1 MSEHMRQSTTAQR
14 ISCVLK
20 GWSLLA
26 RRGMAGLSA
35 CRAAFASV
43 PPACTVRAAVLPAF
57 RVAAGLPGRRGFAVL
72 LASVFAATTAPVTA
86 AQEHYPNRT
95 VKIVVPYPPG
105 GTTDLLARAVAA
117 RLTES
122 LGQSFVVENRAGASG
137 AIGTAAVARSTPDG
151 FTLLMGTIS
160 THGINP
166 VMGEVPYD
174 PVKDFQ
180 PVTDVAATPN
190 VLSVS
195 TSTPYKTLADV
206 LAGARAAPG
215 TITFGSTS
223 PGGSPH
229 MSGELLQ
236 AMAGVDLLHVPYKG
250 GGPMLTDLIGG
261 QIQLGF
267 DNLPS
272 SMPHIRAGKI
282 RPIAVTT
289 AQRWPGAPEIP
300 TIAESG
306 VPGYEVSAW
315 FGLFAPAGT
324 PRPVVEVLQQSVAA
338 ILKQPDVANQLLDLG
353 ARPIGDTPEAFAST
367 IREELE
373 KWRKVVERNKLQ
385 AGRPSS

>member
-1 MSEHMRQSTTAQR
+1 MKKLGIRAGAGA
-14 ISCVLK
+14 VFA
-20 GWSLLA
+20 GLLA
-26 RRGMAGLSA
+26 
-35 CRAAFASV
+35 
-43 PPACTVRAAVLPAF
+43 
-57 RVAAGLPGRRGFAVL
+57 
-72 LASVFAATTAPVTA
+72 LALAPL
-86 AQEHYPNRT
+86 AQAQDAWPSRP

-117 RLTES
+117 RLTDS
-122 LGQSFVVENRAGASG
+122 LGQSFVVENKGGASG
-137 AIGTAAVARSTPDG
+137 SIGTVAVARAPADG
-151 FTLLMGTIS
+151 YTLLMATIS

-166 VMGEVPYD
+166 AMGQVPYD

-180 PVTDVAATPN
+180 PVTDVADTPN
-190 VLSVS
+190 ILSVN

-206 LAGARAAPG
+206 LAAARAKPG
-215 TITFGSTS
+215 SVTFGSTS

-229 MSGELLQ
+229 MSGELLK

-272 SMPHIRAGKI
+272 SMPHIRSGKI

-289 AQRWPGAPEIP
+289 AERWPGAPEIP

-315 FGLFAPAGT
+315 FGLLAPAGT
-324 PRPVVEVLQQSVAA
+324 PMAIVNRLQASVAKA
-338 ILKQPDVANQLLDLG
+338 LEQPDMAKQLLELG
-353 ARPIGDTPEAFAST
+353 AKPVGNTPEAFAAM
-367 IREELE
+367 IDAELK
-373 KWRKVVERNKLQ
+373 KWRKVVESNKLN
-385 AGRPSS
+385 